1 LVSSGYDAWCA
12 LYSEADSLLGTEH
25 YDLII
30 VSAFLTDEEKNQ
42 IVAFAGTMPT
52 IVLRGL
58 TLAPE
63 LLRQIEG
70 RLNGGSLKSNQE
82 TGE

>member
-12 LYSEADSLLGTEH
+12 LYPEAESLLGTEH
-25 YDLII
+25 FDLII
-30 VSAFLTDEEKNQ
+30 ISAFLTDQQKNQ
-42 IVAFAGTMPT
+42 LVALAGTMPT

-63 LLRQIEG
+63 LLRLIER
-70 RLNGGSLKSNQE
+70 RLDGGLMESDQK

>member
-12 LYSEADSLLGTEH
+12 LYAEGESLLDTEH
-25 YDLII
+25 FDLII
-30 VSAFLTDEEKNQ
+30 VSAFLTDQEKNQ
-42 IVAFAGTMPT
+42 IVARAGTMPT

-63 LLRQIEG
+63 LLRLIKR
-70 RLNGGSLKSNQE
+70 RLDGGLLENDQE